1 MPSFF
6 PKILN
11 KKDKSMM
18 ILIELNSI
26 SLKII
31 HMARIPFHKSV
42 RLFSTSVIFTL
53 LSIVFLV
60 KRAFHLRMM

>member
-18 ILIELNSI
+18 ILTELNSI

-42 RLFSTSVIFTL
+42 RLFSTSVINC
-53 LSIVFLV
+53 IFLHCYQLY
-60 KRAFHLRMM
+60 FQ